1 MSESEPADGGQR
13 RIAFVVL
20 AVGIVVGVIALL
32 LAQAHFREIE
42 DLIERDRD
50 AGTSALIET
59 IRWFI
64 VFLVIPMAGLLGYL
78 AWFALRIIRGQRFPP
93 LGTRVLRNTAVLEG
107 RRAVVRGWI
116 LALVTLLIALA
127 VLQLAVALWA
137 LADELAGGGD
147 NVEPPPLVEAR
158 HDSAKAA

>member
-1 MSESEPADGGQR
+1 MPETEPADRQQR
-13 RIAFVVL
+13 RVAFIVL
-20 AVGIVVGVIALL
+20 AVGLVVGVIVLL
-32 LAQAHFREIE
+32 LAQAHLREIE

-116 LALVTLLIALA
+116 LALVTLLTALA

-137 LADELAGGGD
+137 LADELATHQD
-147 NVEPPPLVEAR
+147 RVQPPASIDVAPR
-158 HDSAKAA
+158 